1 MLSPGTLAFS
11 FSYVQNGTVLA
22 YEVPSRPHG
31 QATTEIQR
39 LLANFCVNTANRT
52 LQTWGETDLR
62 DGAGGFVAP
71 DCCLI
76 PVGRPTPPIGTVAGD
91 AYPTVVVEVGI
102 TQTIPQ
108 LHARAAVY
116 FAAATNI
123 RLYLAFK
130 LYKNGAMLLL
140 FYQRLNAAPLVPD
153 AISFGRHNLHHTV
166 VTSVNALIPATFTG
180 VGRPGGVACNA
191 AGIAMYQVQLPVA
204 ELYHNVAVPAGLP
217 VNLTVDLFNIQSSV
231 DNW

>member
-11 FSYVQNGTVLA
+11 FSHIQNGTVFA
-22 YEVPSRPHG
+22 YEVPSDPHG
-31 QATTEIQR
+31 QATTEIQSFFR
-39 LLANFCVNTANRT
+39 NFCVNTANRT
-52 LQTWGETDLR
+52 LQTWGETDLC
-62 DGAGGFVAP
+62 DGFVAP
-71 DCCLI
+71 DCCMI
-76 PVGRPTPPIGTVAGD
+76 PVGRPTPPIGTRYGKG
-91 AYPTVVVEVGI
+91 YPTLVVEVGI

-140 FYQRLNAAPLVPD
+140 SYQRSNAAPLVPD
-153 AISFGRHNLHHTV
+153 AISFGRHNLHHTA
-166 VTSVNALIPATFTG
+166 VTSVNALLPTTFTG
-180 VGRPGGVACNA
+180 VGCPGGVACNA
-191 AGIAMYQVQLPVA
+191 AGIAMYQVQLLV
-204 ELYHNVAVPAGLP
+204 
-217 VNLTVDLFNIQSSV
+217 VDLFNIQSSV